1 MKSDSDKKS
10 LLRKSEIETLEKN
23 SPEQEPSEKSKK
35 NLAASEKSIK
45 NELKEIDI
53 EEYPGYLNKIL
64 GQSDL
69 VKQNEIIN
77 YLKTEFEIR
86 FASVLDEK
94 RIEFVDNGGNGVDF
108 YYSPAYKKEF
118 YELLKNYKNK
128 KNKYFKE
135 LSNKQKTNLARKKE
149 IIEEIKKLIDES
161 QHDNNTYKNFKN
173 LQEAFYNAGQI
184 PRSENNNIWQTY
196 KFHVERFYD
205 LLHLNR
211 ELRDIDYHNNYNERI
226 KIIEKAEKLVGLD
239 NIHTATR
246 ELNNLHRLWKNEL
259 GPVARD
265 KREELWQ
272 RFQLATKKIHEQ
284 KNEYIKNKD
293 SIKLK
298 NYKIKSEIIN
308 QIKKIL
314 ENKIN
319 THNKWQISIKE
330 IEELKNKF
338 FITGGVSKEK
348 NKDLWNSFR
357 DATRMFNKE
366 KNDFYKN
373 LKKLEKKSIESKQ
386 KLIDEV
392 ENIINKEDWRNYIDR
407 IKEIQAEWKNT
418 GRVSKKYSEKLWSDF
433 KLKTNNYF
441 DNFKNKKQNLN
452 ENDIKII
459 KEQKAFLE
467 NLKNEKIPL
476 TPKKYESFVIDKST
490 IWKKIR
496 NNDIENQEK
505 FIIKFL
511 SDKWKEISIPKN
523 KLEIKKYETRL
534 YFIIND
540 KKLVKDEHIQLRK
553 NIEEISSELNQLENN
568 LEFFSESSNSNPLLV
583 EVTNKIKELNTKKT
597 LVESKLKQLKS
608 ILNQR
613 I

>member
-64 GQSDL
+64 GQSDW

-77 YLKTEFEIR
+77 YLKNEFENR
-86 FASVLDEK
+86 FASVLEEK

-226 KIIEKAEKLVGLD
+226 KIIDL
-239 NIHTATR
+239 
-246 ELNNLHRLWKNEL
+246 
-259 GPVARD
+259 
-265 KREELWQ
+265 
-272 RFQLATKKIHEQ
+272 
-284 KNEYIKNKD
+284 
-293 SIKLK
+293 
-298 NYKIKSEIIN
+298 IIG
-308 QIKKIL
+308 
-314 ENKIN
+314 
-319 THNKWQISIKE
+319 S
-330 IEELKNKF
+330 
-338 FITGGVSKEK
+338 
-348 NKDLWNSFR
+348 
-357 DATRMFNKE
+357 
-366 KNDFYKN
+366 
-373 LKKLEKKSIESKQ
+373 
-386 KLIDEV
+386 
-392 ENIINKEDWRNYIDR
+392 
-407 IKEIQAEWKNT
+407 
-418 GRVSKKYSEKLWSDF
+418 
-433 KLKTNNYF
+433 
-441 DNFKNKKQNLN
+441 
-452 ENDIKII
+452 
-459 KEQKAFLE
+459 
-467 NLKNEKIPL
+467 
-476 TPKKYESFVIDKST
+476 
-490 IWKKIR
+490 
-496 NNDIENQEK
+496 
-505 FIIKFL
+505 
-511 SDKWKEISIPKN
+511 
-523 KLEIKKYETRL
+523 
-534 YFIIND
+534 
-540 KKLVKDEHIQLRK
+540 
-553 NIEEISSELNQLENN
+553 
-568 LEFFSESSNSNPLLV
+568 
-583 EVTNKIKELNTKKT
+583 
-597 LVESKLKQLKS
+597 
-608 ILNQR
+608 
-613 I
+613 